1 MRWTVLILPLAAKQ
15 LAKLDKNIGKRIS
28 AAITALCGNPHPPG
42 SKKLVGVD
50 ACRIRIGDWRVI
62 YQIQDDR
69 LIVLVVRVGHRREV
83 YD

>member
-1 MRWTVLILPLAAKQ
+1 MRWTVSILPQAAKQ
-15 LAKLDKNIGKRIS
+15 LAKLDKNIGKRVS
-28 AAITALCGNPHPPG
+28 EAITALAGNPRPPG

-50 ACRIRIGDWRVI
+50 AWRIRIGDWRVI

-69 LIVLVVRVGHRREV
+69 LIVLVLRVGHRREV

>member
-1 MRWTVLILPLAAKQ
+1 MRWTVLILPQAAKQ
-15 LAKLDKNIGKRIS
+15 FAKLDKNIGKRIS
-28 AAITALCGNPHPPG
+28 EVITALGGDPRPPG

-50 ACRIRIGDWRVI
+50 AWRIRIGDWRVI

-69 LIVLVVRVGHRREV
+69 LIVLVLRVGHRREV